1 MLRYKL
7 PTSNQKKIS
16 IHLKK
21 STGCLWA
28 RKVWQ
33 PSALH
38 EAAVQHLIPTVLL
51 AWKIPY
57 TQEFFW
63 TERGFISAYRPEHR
77 TVSQLEG
84 HPCSKIHTET
94 IWRALTSPR
103 NNFTP
108 MSWENTNGSFCCW
121 AQPEKSLYV
130 IMSFCRN
137 SDLRCLFSQVLSHLI
152 LTVKLWQ
159 NVNGCMIPLLQMGNW
174 FSGVQCSAQGPQ
186 DWFMENPDLLM
197 LKAMLFHVISLT
209 WRSWPSRGVSKP
221 YIYKKYKLM
230 HSDVE
235 HQCKRLRCAISPQYL
250 GQVRED
256 SPWCLPP
263 CSALCYMMGRVQGD
277 M

>member
-108 MSWENTNGSFCCW
+108 TFWETRMALSAAGHSQKSHRTWSWAFVGTAIYVVCSHKCYLIWSSRWNCDRTWMGVWYHFYRWETDSQGFSALLKGHRTGSWRTQIFW
-121 AQPEKSLYV
+121 
-130 IMSFCRN
+130 
-137 SDLRCLFSQVLSHLI
+137 CL
-152 LTVKLWQ
+152 KL
-159 NVNGCMIPLLQMGNW
+159 CY
-174 FSGVQCSAQGPQ
+174 STS
-186 DWFMENPDLLM
+186 
-197 LKAMLFHVISLT
+197 
-209 WRSWPSRGVSKP
+209 
-221 YIYKKYKLM
+221 
-230 HSDVE
+230 
-235 HQCKRLRCAISPQYL
+235 
-250 GQVRED
+250 
-256 SPWCLPP
+256 SPWPGEVDHLGESPSP
-263 CSALCYMMGRVQGD
+263 TSIKNTS
-277 M
+277 